1 MLRACTPIAKRAVPD
16 CTSIETLIIWITSIL
31 IVKGRSNERG
41 EQKFLLTLHPSETP
55 TVSETPTLIRGL
67 FDRVVVLY
75 EAAHE
80 QLLLLLPKFSQ
91 VAMGEPVAQK
101 VVALVVR

>member
-1 MLRACTPIAKRAVPD
+1 MLRACTPTAKRAVPE
-16 CTSIETLIIWITSIL
+16 CTSIETLIIWITSFL

-41 EQKFLLTLHPSETP
+41 EQKFLLTLHPSETQ
-55 TVSETPTLIRGL
+55 TVVRAF

-75 EAAHE
+75 EPAHE
-80 QLLLLLPKFSQ
+80 QLLLLLPKLSQ
-91 VAMGEPVAQK
+91 VARGEPVAQK